1 MGDAL
6 GERLAAKL
14 DALAPYAE
22 VESRL
27 RSIEQ
32 SLVEMKTRDESSKEL
47 KKIEREVIG
56 ELKSQLKGVAK
67 TADFK
72 ELIAKQEAFKKET
85 TEKLEALDKRIAE
98 SEKAAAVDGVDLER
112 VKDLERKGTFSL
124 IGMIFALLGKIIYD
138 AFQH

>member
-6 GERLAAKL
+6 GEKLAAKL
-14 DALAPYAE
+14 DALAPYAQVDE
-22 VESRL
+22 RL
-27 RSIEQ
+27 RSIEK

-56 ELKSQLKGVAK
+56 ELKAQLKGVAK

-72 ELIAKQEAFKKET
+72 ELIAKQEEFKKAT
-85 TEKLEALDKRIAE
+85 AEKLEALEKRIAE
-98 SEKAAAVDGVDLER
+98 AEKAAAVDGVDLER